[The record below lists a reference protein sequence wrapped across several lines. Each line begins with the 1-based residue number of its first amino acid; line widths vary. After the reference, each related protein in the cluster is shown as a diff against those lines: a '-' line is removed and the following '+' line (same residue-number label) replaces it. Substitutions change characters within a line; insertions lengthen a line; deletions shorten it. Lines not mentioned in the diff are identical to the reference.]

1 MKTIYLKENHILK
14 EIKYE
19 LISEL
24 KHELEVRNIEIG
36 NDVTI
41 GDYVTI
47 GNAVTIG
54 SGVTIG
60 SVVTI
65 GSGAK
70 IGSCV
75 EIGSCVTIWSGVTIG
90 KYAKIGSCVE
100 IGSCVKIGKYAEIGS
115 GAKIGSYAEI
125 GSGAKIGKYNSFF
138 ADNIYKYSCGAW
150 IEEKRGEIIQ
160 LGCFTRTRKKWENNF
175 WNNDNEFPNDNSDD
189 SNARFRAFQMCCYFL
204 YLIKKNNE
212 RRIK

>member
-54 SGVTIG
+54 SCVTIG
-60 SVVTI
+60 SVV
-65 GSGAK
+65 K
-70 IGSCV
+70 
-75 EIGSCVTIWSGVTIG
+75 
-90 KYAKIGSCVE
+90 
-100 IGSCVKIGKYAEIGS
+100 
-115 GAKIGSYAEI
+115 I

>member
-60 SVVTI
+60 SVVKI

-90 KYAKIGSCVE
+90 K
-100 IGSCVKIGKYAEIGS
+100 
-115 GAKIGSYAEI
+115 YAEI